1 MRKYESWAQAIVSE
15 RKRARKT
22 QSELGELCG
31 VNPANLRKYE
41 SGRQNPKYETVERI
55 AQALGVQMWK
65 NKEIYVQDEGKRDV
79 RNCDM
84 PQETEDWLDRIVTW
98 ARYEIAKAGNVPE
111 KLVWGEFEPPR
122 DDGDTWNWLG
132 FDALKIKNPEVMILG
147 KDGGK
152 MERNVKGIGE
162 AALLAALFNAA
173 KPDKQDAMYSRH
185 ESMTKEE
192 ASALLDEL
200 SGHNANTPVR
210 IEKLY
215 GRYILMTFWPGM
227 TKINGTGYDAQNG
240 WGKAA
245 EVVESMRREIAAKK
259 NAERKAERAKRHRV
273 AVYWQDDNDGI
284 CTVADGHSEHQ
295 NIMAA
300 AYLLGTM
307 LADVQEERRSA
318 EYNGAIMR
326 VDEIIR
332 ECGRKDGGNNE

>member
-1 MRKYESWAQAIVSE
+1 MKHNDGLDAWLTALRHEM
-15 RKRARKT
+15 ARVC
-22 QSELGELCG
+22 EL
-31 VNPANLRKYE
+31 
-41 SGRQNPKYETVERI
+41 
-55 AQALGVQMWK
+55 
-65 NKEIYVQDEGKRDV
+65 
-79 RNCDM
+79 
-84 PQETEDWLDRIVTW
+84 
-98 ARYEIAKAGNVPE
+98 PE
-111 KLVWGEFEPPR
+111 KVMLG
-122 DDGDTWNWLG
+122 DDLPDDLSPDGGSMGPWRWLG
-132 FDALKIKNPEVMILG
+132 IDALKIKNPEVMILG

-173 KPDKQDAMYSRH
+173 KPDEQDAMYSRH

-192 ASALLDEL
+192 AAALLDEL
-200 SGHNANTPVR
+200 SGHAANTPVR
-210 IEKLY
+210 IDKLY

-227 TKINGTGYDAQNG
+227 KKIDGTGYDDKNG

-245 EVVESMRREIAAKK
+245 TVVESLRREIAAKK

-273 AVYWQDDNDGI
+273 AAYWQEDNDRI
-284 CTVADGHSEHQ
+284 CIIAEGRSEHQ

-300 AYLLGTM
+300 AYLLGRI

-332 ECGRKDGGNNE
+332 ECGRKGEADE

>member
-84 PQETEDWLDRIVTW
+84 PQEVADWLERFVPW
-98 ARYEIAKAGNVPE
+98 ARHEIAKAGNVPE

-122 DDGDTWNWLG
+122 DAGDTWRWLG

-173 KPDKQDAMYSRH
+173 KPDKQDVMYSRH

-192 ASALLDEL
+192 ASALLYKL
-200 SGHNANTPVR
+200 SGYNANTPVR
-210 IEKLY
+210 IDKLY

-227 TKINGTGYDAQNG
+227 TKIDGTGYDAQNG

-245 EVVESMRREIAAKK
+245 TVVESLRREIAAKK

-273 AVYWQDDNDGI
+273 AVYWQDDNDGM

-307 LADVQEERRSA
+307 LADVQEERRST
-318 EYNGAIMR
+318 EYNGAIMK

-332 ECGRKDGGNNE
+332 ECGRKDGGDNE

>member
-1 MRKYESWAQAIVSE
+1 MKETTCYVGPD
-15 RKRARKT
+15 
-22 QSELGELCG
+22 GE
-31 VNPANLRKYE
+31 
-41 SGRQNPKYETVERI
+41 
-55 AQALGVQMWK
+55 ALHPG
-65 NKEIYVQDEGKRDV
+65 
-79 RNCDM
+79 
-84 PQETEDWLDRIVTW
+84 DRI
-98 ARYEIAKAGNVPE
+98 G
-111 KLVWGEFEPPR
+111 LEPPGCLKR
-122 DDGDTWNWLG
+122 DDGLDAWLTALRHEMARACKLPEKVMFGDGVPDDLPQDGGGLGPWHWLG
-132 FDALKIKNPEVMILG
+132 PDALKIKNPEVMILG
-147 KDGGK
+147 KDGVK

-192 ASALLDEL
+192 ASALLYKL
-200 SGHNANTPVR
+200 SGYNENTPVR
-210 IEKLY
+210 IDKLY

-227 TKINGTGYDAQNG
+227 TKIDGTGYDAQNG

-245 EVVESMRREIAAKK
+245 TVVESLRREIAAKK

-273 AVYWQDDNDGI
+273 AVYWQDDNDGM

-318 EYNGAIMR
+318 EYNGAIMK

-332 ECGRKDGGNNE
+332 ECGRKGETDE